1 LPEMVQQIV
10 AAQPQVRFDRAH
22 LAGIAAPVFN
32 YEVVYYV
39 DNTDYTVYMNV
50 QQEIYLS
57 ILAGLEER
65 GVSLALPVQL
75 VRLAR
80 EPAQTQ
86 PEPGQ
91 VAMLQDADTGAKA
104 A

>member
-1 LPEMVQQIV
+1 MVREIV

-80 EPAQTQ
+80 ELPEAAPAA
-86 PEPGQ
+86 P
-91 VAMLQDADTGAKA
+91 LHDAAPAAAKA